1 MIPQEK
7 TVPTTSSLATKD
19 RILFVDDE
27 SFILFSLRR
36 FFRQNN
42 IEVDV
47 ETDCFKA
54 VDLIRENKY
63 KVIISDFKMPAMNGA
78 QFLEVAK
85 EISPESIRL
94 VLSAYINQES
104 LLEIVNKSEIYRYV
118 TKPWKD
124 QDLLNIIRESIEKY
138 NRETS
143 LLSTPPISLEK
154 TQPNATVS
162 ITPNLDLPQDEYFSS
177 ILPQYQSKTNDSTK
191 SIELMRTEIHSH
203 LTTILNLGS
212 SKVAKHCKRVSEL
225 SFFLGKLC
233 KLPDENI
240 KHLYFAS
247 LYHDLGKLFELAA
260 QAPHDEI
267 SFNLLSQFDELKDA
281 AKIIK
286 GHHVHFQSEEGKNL
300 SAETKILSL
309 VDHFDKLV
317 TKEFDKE
324 LDEKPATL
332 TDILAQMEALK
343 GTQFDPDIFAI
354 FKEFIIKD
362 FKLDSFVNENKI
374 HLTEIEEGM
383 ILSRPLL
390 NIHGKIL
397 LNSEYKLTKDVIQRI
412 FRHHQIVPI
421 KNPLFVYAKAPEKAF
436 NFEEQI
442 LKKIKVSPF

>member
-1 MIPQEK
+1 MIPAQEQ
-7 TVPTTSSLATKD
+7 PNDLSSTPSKD

-63 KVIISDFKMPAMNGA
+63 KVIISDFKMPSMNGA

-118 TKPWKD
+118 TKPWRD
-124 QDLLNIIRESIEKY
+124 QDLLSIIRESIEKY

-143 LLSTPPISLEK
+143 LQKSIEILPSLIQVKPNKNIELPP
-154 TQPNATVS
+154 
-162 ITPNLDLPQDEYFSS
+162 DDYFSS
-177 ILPQYQSKTNDSTK
+177 ILPRYQVKTEDS
-191 SIELMRTEIHSH
+191 SRIYDMLRNEIHLH

-212 SKVAKHCKRVSEL
+212 SKIAKHCKRVSEL

-233 KLPDENI
+233 QIPDENLR
-240 KHLYFAS
+240 HLYFAS
-247 LYHDLGKLFELAA
+247 LYHDLGKIFELAA

-267 SFNLLSQFDELKDA
+267 GYNLLSQFDELKEA

-286 GHHVHFQSEEGKNL
+286 GHHIQFQSEEGKSL
-300 SAETKILSL
+300 SIETKILCI
-309 VDHFDKLV
+309 VDYFDKLI

-324 LDEKPATL
+324 LDEKPKTL
-332 TDILAQMEALK
+332 TEVLAEMETMK
-343 GTQFDPDIFAI
+343 GSHFAPDIFI
-354 FKEFIIKD
+354 TFKEFVIKD
-362 FKLDSFVNENKI
+362 FKLDNFVNEAKI
-374 HLTEIEEGM
+374 HLTDIEDGM

-390 NIHGKIL
+390 NVHGKIL

-412 FRHHQIVPI
+412 FKHHQIIPI
-421 KNPLFVYAKAPEKAF
+421 KSPLYVYAKTPDKAF
-436 NFEEQI
+436 NFEEMI
-442 LKKIKVSPF
+442 LKKIKVSQF

>member
-1 MIPQEK
+1 MIPAQNQIPPS
-7 TVPTTSSLATKD
+7 TASQTKD

-63 KVIISDFKMPAMNGA
+63 KVIISDFKMPSMNGA

-118 TKPWKD
+118 TKPWRD
-124 QDLLNIIRESIEKY
+124 QDLLNIIKESIEKY
-138 NRETS
+138 NRES
-143 LLSTPPISLEK
+143 INLLVSHVSEEKNPI
-154 TQPNATVS
+154 TQTAEVAKM
-162 ITPNLDLPQDEYFSS
+162 LDLPPDEYFLS
-177 ILPQYQSKTNDSTK
+177 ILPRYQPKQDDTSKIYDQLRN
-191 SIELMRTEIHSH
+191 EIHLN

-233 KLPDENI
+233 SISEENI
-240 KHLYFAS
+240 RHLYFAS
-247 LYHDLGKLFELAA
+247 LYHDLGKIFELAA

-267 SFNLLSQFDELKDA
+267 AFNLLSQFDELKEA
-281 AKIIK
+281 AKIVK
-286 GHHVHFQSEEGKNL
+286 GHHIHFQSEEGKSL
-300 SAETKILSL
+300 STETKILSI

-324 LDEKPATL
+324 LDEKPKAL
-332 TDILAQMEALK
+332 TEILAEMEALQ
-343 GTQFDPDIFAI
+343 GIQFDPEILLT

-362 FKLDSFVNENKI
+362 FKLDLFVNENKI
-374 HLTEIEEGM
+374 HFTEIEEGM

-412 FRHHQIVPI
+412 FKHHQIIPI
-421 KNPLFVYAKAPEKAF
+421 KSPLYVYAKTPDKAF
-436 NFEEQI
+436 NFEEMI
-442 LKKIKVSPF
+442 LKKIKVNPF

>member
-1 MIPQEK
+1 MIPAHDQTNMK
-7 TVPTTSSLATKD
+7 TDPLTKD

-54 VDLIRENKY
+54 VELIRENKY

-85 EISPESIRL
+85 ELSPESIRL

-118 TKPWKD
+118 TKPWRD
-124 QDLLNIIRESIEKY
+124 QDLLSIIKESIEKY

-143 LLSTPPISLEK
+143 FQKSIEILPPAIQPISLKAPE
-154 TQPNATVS
+154 
-162 ITPNLDLPQDEYFSS
+162 LPPDDYYSS
-177 ILPQYQSKTNDSTK
+177 ILPRFQPKTEDSTK
-191 SIELMRTEIHSH
+191 IYDLLRGEIHLH

-233 KLPDENI
+233 QIPDENLR
-240 KHLYFAS
+240 HLYFAS
-247 LYHDLGKLFELAA
+247 LYHDLGKIFELAA

-267 SFNLLSQFDELKDA
+267 GYNMLSQFDELKEA
-281 AKIIK
+281 AKIVK
-286 GHHVHFQSEEGKNL
+286 GHHIHFQSEEGKSL
-300 SAETKILSL
+300 SVETKILSI

-324 LDEKPATL
+324 LDEKPKTL
-332 TDILAQMEALK
+332 TEILAEMEVMK
-343 GTQFDPDIFAI
+343 GIQFDPDIFVT
-354 FKEFIIKD
+354 FKDFIIKD
-362 FKLDSFVNENKI
+362 FKLDSFVNEAKI
-374 HLTEIEEGM
+374 HLTDIEEGM
-383 ILSRPLL
+383 ILSRPLF
-390 NIHGKIL
+390 NVHGKVL

-412 FRHHQIVPI
+412 FKHHQIVPI
-421 KNPLFVYAKAPEKAF
+421 KNPLYVYAKTPDKAF
-436 NFEEQI
+436 NFEEMI
-442 LKKIKVSPF
+442 LKKIKVSQF